1 MLFLLRE
8 CHLVEEEDEIW
19 MVNTTELQV
28 ETINKLLA
36 VFFINLSLG
45 LFSLVVNTEDVQ

>member
-19 MVNTTELQV
+19 MLNTTELQV
-28 ETINKLLA
+28 ETINKLFAFLKPKYHR
-36 VFFINLSLG
+36 G
-45 LFSLVVNTEDVQ
+45 R